1 MERGVGLYTELF
13 YAIIPT
19 LFLCFCYIFN
29 VFILVKYQGPLQFLC
44 HLVLDYPSDLR
55 CANTAAWY
63 VLANFQGDG
72 VSGKRENCTQRSC
85 CQKLHVSGHTFR
97 NKFVYCSTVVANYT
111 LLPSTLVRGSLSP
124 CRP

>member
-1 MERGVGLYTELF
+1 MKMESGACAGQDGGG
-13 YAIIPT
+13 IPLLHC

-72 VSGKRENCTQRSC
+72 VSGK
-85 CQKLHVSGHTFR
+85 
-97 NKFVYCSTVVANYT
+97 
-111 LLPSTLVRGSLSP
+111 
-124 CRP
+124 